1 MRRRKRSLGS
11 TRHAAIFSPPL
22 GRAQPIGMKKGTPVP
37 PRPAPLRQSV
47 LTFRSCVA
55 QEFAD
60 RISKRWPSTLSPIKK
75 LQSGGMKKKNAFSHH
90 YLSSLAPT
98 HHSVL
103 PGRFWLVL
111 FESVGLV
118 FDWQEVV
125 VPCTVI
131 AYTILK
137 LWEPWL
143 TLLESFRK
151 AFGQTHGTR
160 AFKCSYLVVSSI

>member
-75 LQSGGMKKKNAFSHH
+75 LQSGGMKKKMHFPTIT
-90 YLSSLAPT
+90 YLHWHQHITLYCQ
-98 HHSVL
+98 
-103 PGRFWLVL
+103 G
-111 FESVGLV
+111 G
-118 FDWQEVV
+118 FDWFFLRVWDW
-125 VPCTVI
+125 CLI
-131 AYTILK
+131 DRR
-137 LWEPWL
+137 
-143 TLLESFRK
+143 LLFHV
-151 AFGQTHGTR
+151 Q
-160 AFKCSYLVVSSI
+160 